1 MPNPATMI
9 DLRSDVKSQPTPAM
23 RKAMAEAVVG
33 DDAAGEDPTVAELER
48 RAAEITGKQA
58 AVFVTSGTQ
67 GNLVAL
73 LSLTR
78 PGEEMIADEKAH
90 LIHYEGGGC
99 TRIAGL
105 LPRLLPCRQ
114 GCLEPGEVAK
124 AISKGSTVRGRTGVV
139 VMENTHNLA
148 GGVAVA
154 PERLRAVAEVAWEA
168 GARVHLDGARIFNA
182 AVALG
187 QPVADFTRW
196 CDTVTFCFSKSLG
209 APAGSVVCGD
219 AEVIEQARAHRRM
232 LGGAMRQAGHL
243 AAAALVA
250 LDTMV
255 ERLADDHRHARQI
268 AETLAT
274 LPGVEIDLTLVQTN
288 MVFFQLR
295 REDISPEQFIEA
307 MRRRGI
313 LISGTEPKQGYF
325 RLVTHHNID
334 DAATQMV
341 CEAFRE
347 TLGVAGC

>member
-1 MPNPATMI
+1 MCDQVSLI
-9 DLRSDVKSQPTPAM
+9 DLRSDVKSLPTPAM
-23 RKAMAEAVVG
+23 RKAMAEAIVG

-67 GNLVAL
+67 GNLVSL

-90 LIHYEGGGC
+90 LLHYEGGGC

-114 GCLEPGEVAK
+114 GCLDPAEVAR

-139 VMENTHNLA
+139 VMENTHNLS
-148 GGVAVA
+148 GGLAVSPQRLQAVA
-154 PERLRAVAEVAWEA
+154 AVVWEA
-168 GARVHLDGARIFNA
+168 GVRVHLDGARIFNA
-182 AVALG
+182 AVALKR
-187 QPVADFTRW
+187 PVIDFARW
-196 CDTVTFCFSKSLG
+196 CDTITFCFSKSLG
-209 APAGSVVCGD
+209 APAGSVVCGS
-219 AEVIEQARAHRRM
+219 AEIIEQARVYRRM

-255 ERLADDHRHARQI
+255 DRLADDHRHARQI
-268 AETLAT
+268 AETLAS
-274 LPGVEIDLTLVQTN
+274 LPGVEIDLALVQTN
-288 MVFFQLR
+288 MVYFRLR
-295 REDISPEQFIEA
+295 REDISPQQFTEA
-307 MRRRGI
+307 MRQRGI
-313 LISGTEPKQGYF
+313 LVSGTEPQRGCF

-334 DAATQMV
+334 DAAVEKV
-341 CEAFRE
+341 CRAFQE
-347 TLGVAGC
+347 TLGGAGC